1 MVVDCGNKLHLSN
14 YDRQTTPSPSNFVTK
29 LRKHLKTRRV
39 TAIKQVQ
46 NDRVV
51 VFQFSEGLYY
61 LVMEF
66 FSAGNIL
73 LLDEQRKIL
82 SLQRL
87 VSEKENNDRYA
98 VNETYNMFDESL
110 FTSDFVYQPAKYTT
124 EEVKSWIAIENE
136 KLLNKITAES
146 TKKKQKVPSINKL
159 LFLHASHLS
168 SELILKELEEKGVNG
183 SGSALEFLSDDES
196 LVKIVEALT
205 SAEITYQD
213 FLNTDKEVVGV
224 IVAKKNPNFDPR
236 NQTGASSDSLEYIYD
251 EFHPFK
257 PFKRDPQTYQFIDVQ
272 GYNNTLDKFF
282 VEVESS
288 KYSIRIEQT
297 RLQAEKRLQHARNEK
312 EKQIQSL
319 AAQKEAH
326 TKKGETLIHFANVV
340 EDCKAFIQTMLDQQM
355 DWTNMEKYIQLEQS
369 KGNKIANTIKLP
381 LNLTSN
387 KITLALPDID
397 ELDDESYL
405 EDDKVTDLNSSDTSE
420 LDWESSSESEED
432 SDDDEDDD
440 EKIVKRKGRK
450 QTLTSKRNT
459 LPHKKLISVAIDIG
473 LSAFANASTYFDSK
487 KSAESKQDKVEKKTS
502 IALKNAERKIQSDLA
517 QKLKFEPE
525 AIKHIRPKFWF
536 EKFYWF
542 ISNEG
547 YLCIAGRDDSQTD
560 MIYYRHLN
568 DNDCLVSSDVIGS
581 LKVFVKN
588 PYSGQKV
595 PPSTLMQAGVFALSA
610 SDAWSNK
617 ITTSAWVLEVSE
629 ISKRGHGGQFLPEG
643 QFEYKTQKEFLAPSQ
658 VVMGFGLYWLVDEA
672 TAEKYKA
679 TREQKQK
686 DFKIVS
692 GNVKKELEGLRV
704 AYLEKEKEKSTH
716 TNGKFEE
723 VKETSEPGQV
733 LKKKEEE
740 EVEAESTVTSD
751 NESVSDSVVQ
761 LQKAKVRGKKG
772 KMKKIAQKY
781 ADQDD
786 EERVLRMDALG
797 TLKQKQQIEA
807 DNEARIK
814 KEENSKKLQI
824 INAQLAAERRKKQS
838 EREFN
843 KYLLGTTDED
853 EEESGIENY
862 LEIMDYMVS
871 KPQPTDN
878 VYALVP
884 VFGPWQAFQKFKYKV
899 KFQPG
904 TGKKGKAMSDALHW
918 LTSRKMDL
926 TGTDTDIDWQNE
938 RDILLSTKHLD
949 LIGCFT
955 VNKVK
960 LVLPNGNESV
970 NKSKGQSLGKN
981 GSKKGGKKGKK

>member
-1 MVVDCGNKLHLSN
+1 MVDCGNKLHLSN
-14 YDRQTTPSPSNFVTK
+14 YDRQTTPAPSNFVTK

-39 TAIKQVQ
+39 TAIKQVK

-51 VFQFSEGLYY
+51 VFQFSDGLYY

-73 LLDEQRKIL
+73 LLDNQRKIL

-87 VSEKENNDRYA
+87 VSEKENNDKYA

-110 FTSDFVYQPAKYTT
+110 FTSDFVYEPPTYTT
-124 EEVKSWIAIENE
+124 DEVKSWLTAENE
-136 KLLNKITAES
+136 KVLSKIAANQS
-146 TKKKQKVPSINKL
+146 GKKQKVPSINKL

-183 SGSALEFLSDDES
+183 SASALEYLTSDDSIE
-196 LVKIVEALT
+196 KIVLALVA
-205 SAEITYQD
+205 AEKTYED
-213 FLNTDKEVVGV
+213 FLNTDKEVIGV
-224 IVAKKNPNFDPR
+224 IVAKKNPNFDPQ

-257 PFKRDPQTYQFIDVQ
+257 PFKRDAELYRFVEVQ

-312 EKQIQSL
+312 ERQIQSL

-326 TKKGETLIHFANVV
+326 TKKGETLIHFASLV
-340 EDCKAFIQTMLDQQM
+340 EECKEFIQTMLDQQM
-355 DWTNMEKYIQLEQS
+355 DWTNMEKLIQLEQS
-369 KGNKIANTIKLP
+369 KGNKIASTIKLP
-381 LNLTSN
+381 LDLTNS

-397 ELDDESYL
+397 ELDEESYL
-405 EDDKVTDLNSSDTSE
+405 DQSTQEDSNSSDDSESSDSE
-420 LDWESSSESEED
+420 LEWESSDSDEE
-432 SDDDEDDD
+432 SDDDGD
-440 EKIVKRKGRK
+440 EKIVRKK
-450 QTLTSKRNT
+450 SKKPSSK
-459 LPHKKLISVAIDIG
+459 LMKSAPQKKFISIAIDIG
-473 LSAFANASTYFDSK
+473 LSAFANASSYFDSK
-487 KSAESKQDKVEKKTS
+487 KSAETKQDKVEKKTS
-502 IALKNAERKIQSDLA
+502 LALKNAERRIQSDLA

-525 AIKHIRPKFWF
+525 AIKQIRPKFWF

-542 ISNEG
+542 ISSEG
-547 YLCIAGRDDSQTD
+547 YLCIAGRDDLQTD
-560 MIYYRHLN
+560 MIYYRYLN
-568 DNDCLVSSDVIGS
+568 DNDCLVSSDVTGS

-588 PYSGQKV
+588 PYTGQKV
-595 PPSTLMQAGVFALSA
+595 PPTTLMQAGVFALSA

-629 ISKRGHGGQFLPEG
+629 ISKRGHGGHFLPEG
-643 QFEYKTQKEFLAPSQ
+643 QFEYKSQKEFLAPSQ
-658 VVMGFGLYWLVDEA
+658 VVMGFGLFWLADES
-672 TAEKYKA
+672 TAEKYKSS
-679 TREQKQK
+679 REQRQK
-686 DFKIVS
+686 DLPIVL
-692 GNVKKELEGLRV
+692 GNVKKELEGLRST
-704 AYLEKEKEKSTH
+704 YLEKEKSQTALNLDEIDNSSETK
-716 TNGKFEE
+716 EE
-723 VKETSEPGQV
+723 AEIQSSLTSEPQSEDDSV
-733 LKKKEEE
+733 
-740 EVEAESTVTSD
+740 S
-751 NESVSDSVVQ
+751 ESVSNEADA
-761 LQKAKVRGKKG
+761 QKARVRGKKG

-797 TLKQKQQIEA
+797 TLKQKQQIQSEKEA
-807 DNEARIK
+807 K
-814 KEENSKKLQI
+814 LKQEENAKRQQI
-824 INAQLAAERRKKQS
+824 INSQMAAERRKKQA

-843 KYLLGTTDED
+843 KYLLGTVDED

-862 LEIMDYMVS
+862 LEIMDFLVS

-878 VYALVP
+878 VYAVVP

-904 TGKKGKAMSDALHW
+904 TGKKGKSMGDALHYF
-918 LTSRKMDL
+918 TSRKMDAS
-926 TGTDTDIDWQNE
+926 GTDTDLDWPKE
-938 RDILLSTKHLD
+938 RDIVLATKQLD

-970 NKSKGQSLGKN
+970 SKGKGQSLGKSL
-981 GSKKGGKKGKK
+981 GKKSGGKKGKK